1 MKTLLITAALIGSS
15 IWGVMGLADAQIAG
29 STTVGIT
36 VTEANQIAMGW
47 SVRKSILGKMVFND
61 VGEKI
66 GRVQDLIVA
75 PDRSVS
81 YLIIGAGGF
90 IGIGAHDVAIPVS
103 QIRDNNGRLEMAG
116 ATRDVVKAMP
126 PFVYATD
133 ASRRDQYIVRAEA
146 DLTRARAKVAELQD
160 QSSKASGAARAAID
174 ERVAVLQRDERAVE
188 DRIAEMKRAGASRWR
203 QFERDVDA
211 AIARL
216 RKAIDMAVG

>member
-1 MKTLLITAALIGSS
+1 MQKILITAALIGSS

-29 STTVGIT
+29 STTIGVSA
-36 VTEANQIAMGW
+36 TEANQVAMGW
-47 SVRKSILGKMVFND
+47 SVKKSILGKTVFND
-61 VGEKI
+61 AGEKI

-90 IGIGAHDVAIPVS
+90 IGIGTHDVAIPVS
-103 QIRDNNGRLEMAG
+103 QVHDRNGRLEMAG
-116 ATRDVVKAMP
+116 ATREVVKAMP

-133 ASRRDQYIVRAEA
+133 ASRRDQYLDRAEV
-146 DLTRARAKVAELQD
+146 DLVRARARVAELQV
-160 QSSKASGAARAAID
+160 SSSQASGAARVAFD
-174 ERVAVLQRDERAVE
+174 RQVAVLQRDEKAAE

-216 RKAIDMAVG
+216 RKSIDMAVG